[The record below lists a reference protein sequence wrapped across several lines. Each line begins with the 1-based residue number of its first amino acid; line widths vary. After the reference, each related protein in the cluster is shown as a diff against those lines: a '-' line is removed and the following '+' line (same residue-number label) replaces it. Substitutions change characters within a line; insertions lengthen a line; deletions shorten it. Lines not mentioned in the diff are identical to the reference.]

1 MKFLIDSYDAYMVGG
16 GLLDKGWQVVNWFF
30 VGLPFF
36 FLKLCVSFFLFCES
50 VLNQSDYFI
59 AKQAEM
65 FDMSVQILR
74 NFGGTGFGRGT
85 LMGLAIMLSA
95 YYLLYHFFS
104 NRHNFSQ
111 SLLHYVVV
119 LLLFF
124 GWFGQITTRQGTY
137 NTSSFFIQS
146 VNSIV
151 KTVQNQFIS
160 GTNYGSDSD
169 QSPMFDATVK
179 QTFYFVN
186 SGSLDGTMENGE
198 KLDEA
203 KLLQVPNLSKEE
215 KETFKKDREQYIDS
229 LENENPYFAQDGSK
243 TMEKSFAI
251 WVGVANLFILALP
264 VLYINMMLTIIQILV
279 NLLIL
284 AFPILA
290 LASFFPRCQMLM
302 FKFFKT
308 LIGILF
314 MPVIYGVF
322 ISVLFWVNQLIDQ
335 VFLHAAQGINEN
347 LLNVLSGSILLLGT
361 RLIMVL
367 VKIVFISTVWK
378 NRYRILGFFADG
390 QIQQPI
396 FEKKVNEK
404 TKEGAEQ
411 ISGASIGAAQLAAGA
426 YTGNPNIALNG
437 LSKILPDKAMTLGK
451 EHFLDEE
458 NQFTGVKQG
467 LGSLFRPSDYDDTE
481 LSIPEEDKM
490 EMDQVDQQVEDEVLV
505 DEEVDDKA
513 LEDVLAEINEADPTF
528 DQSLSESDALVSD
541 DVLMSDLSDS
551 DLTNDTEALFEQ
563 DEVAMSENEI
573 PIDPTVLSE
582 KMNVTVD
589 NFDEL
594 QLSQEEQAY
603 FDHAYDPELIANY
616 SSEVEPIHQIE
627 ENFKSLES
635 EETFFDAWEEEQQEP
650 MEDW

>member
-95 YYLLYHFFS
+95 YYLLYQFFS
-104 NRHNFSQ
+104 SRHNFSKA
-111 SLLHYVVV
+111 LLHYVLVIAM
-119 LLLFF
+119 FF
-124 GWFGQITTRQGTY
+124 GWFGQITTTQGTY
-137 NTSSFFIQS
+137 NMSSFLIQS
-146 VNSIV
+146 VNSMA
-151 KTVQNQFIS
+151 KTVQSQFIA
-160 GTNYGSDSD
+160 GTNYGSEST

-198 KLDEA
+198 NLDEA
-203 KLLQVPNLSKEE
+203 KLLEVPNLSKEE

-229 LENENPYFAQDGSK
+229 LEKENPYFTQDGVK

-251 WVGVANLFILALP
+251 WVGVANLFILAVP

-284 AFPILA
+284 AFPIIA

-302 FKFFKT
+302 FKYFKA
-308 LIGILF
+308 LIGLLF
-314 MPVIYGVF
+314 MPVVFGLF

-335 VFLHAAQGINEN
+335 VFLDVAKGINGN

-367 VKIVFISTVWK
+367 VKIVFIRTVWK
-378 NRYRILGFFADG
+378 NRYRVLGFFADG

-396 FEKKVNEK
+396 FERKVNEK
-404 TKEGAEQ
+404 IKEGTER
-411 ISGASIGAAQLAAGA
+411 IGDVGIGATQLAAGA
-426 YTGNPNIALNG
+426 YTGNPTLSVDG
-437 LSKILPDKAMTLGK
+437 LSKILPDKAMNLGR
-451 EHFLDEE
+451 EHFMDEE
-458 NQFTGVKQG
+458 NHFTGMKKGLNSFFKQPTYEDSEISVQEEE
-467 LGSLFRPSDYDDTE
+467 LADVPESDSQLE
-481 LSIPEEDKM
+481 GNLS
-490 EMDQVDQQVEDEVLV
+490 EDEF
-505 DEEVDDKA
+505 DDKA
-513 LEDVLAEINEADPTF
+513 LADTLAEINEADPEF
-528 DQSLSESDALVSD
+528 DHSLSESDSFIPDEILVSD
-541 DVLMSDLSDS
+541 LADSEHSIEPELLM
-551 DLTNDTEALFEQ
+551 EQ
-563 DEVAMSENEI
+563 DAEMNDNEI
-573 PIDPTVLSE
+573 PIDSTVLSE

-594 QLSQEEQAY
+594 QLAQEEQAY
-603 FDHAYDPELIANY
+603 FDHAFDPELIANY
-616 SSEVEPIHQIE
+616 SPEVEDVNQIE
-627 ENFKSLES
+627 ENFRSLEA
-635 EETFFDAWEEEQQEP
+635 EDTFFDTWGETNP
-650 MEDW
+650 TDMMEDW